1 MGKNTNTENPKPR
14 KVTITYPEYEAIR
27 YGMNEID
34 NLIMSGDASK
44 EAVELAKKHYD
55 SLKKLVNKII
65 K

>member
-1 MGKNTNTENPKPR
+1 MNEPKPKPR
-14 KVTITYPEYEAIR
+14 KVSITYDEYMAIR

-55 SLKKLVNKII
+55 SLNGLINKII